1 MKEHPDI
8 VEFCHFPAYV
18 RTRTAK
24 PPVNKKR
31 TRTLSHRESGSY
43 DLGRHSYGSWNRGL
57 SDSPTGLIAYS
68 ADLRRQSRPVRV
80 LHRPPQKSSDICLRI
95 FCLVDTGLEQGG
107 PTGCGSQHLL
117 RPLSGPC
124 ILLAAAPTAPPCFC
138 RWQRSS
144 LLLFESARSMSPA
157 LSQNKNLSVLVYVE
171 AFWWSEAT

>member
-95 FCLVDTGLEQGG
+95 FVVEHCSQQANPKTLYRSVNPKERFYSRSGFSGGRCLFQTIVLSSDSFHKDTVFF
-107 PTGCGSQHLL
+107 GSIVIIH
-117 RPLSGPC
+117 
-124 ILLAAAPTAPPCFC
+124 T
-138 RWQRSS
+138 
-144 LLLFESARSMSPA
+144 
-157 LSQNKNLSVLVYVE
+157 E
-171 AFWWSEAT
+171 AFAG